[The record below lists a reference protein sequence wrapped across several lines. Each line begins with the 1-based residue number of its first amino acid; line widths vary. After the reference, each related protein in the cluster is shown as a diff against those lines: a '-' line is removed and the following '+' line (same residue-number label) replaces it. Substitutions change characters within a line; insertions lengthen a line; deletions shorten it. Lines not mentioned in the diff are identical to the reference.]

1 MISVLISC
9 CILNLIHDVLITFML
24 YISTATHR
32 ESWDALNETLQGV
45 PKDAPLMTY
54 CTGSRLSTDLLIDVL
69 IYLLTYRIID

>member
-9 CILNLIHDVLITFML
+9 RILNLIHNVLITFML
-24 YISTATHR
+24 YISTAMHR

-54 CTGSRLSTDLLIDVL
+54 CTGSGFIDKCIDLFIDSLI
-69 IYLLTYRIID
+69 YRIID